1 MSFQM
6 AGTADVL
13 KRVPQGNSLR
23 YTVLVPNLKGLEV
36 YLSSGSDKFADEII
50 VFSAASESFNK
61 ANLNCSIADSLK
73 MMAPV
78 IEKAL
83 AKGIR
88 VRGAI
93 STVVGCPFEGPI
105 APEKV
110 RDVVKEMKDLG
121 CYQIALGD
129 TIGVGNPVTFGRM
142 LEEVSKVVPVSQLAA
157 SPSISYLDNFLIE
170 PKNALGP
177 LP

>member
-1 MSFQM
+1 M

-13 KRVPQGNSLR
+13 KRIPQREGLH
-23 YTVLVPNLKGLEV
+23 YTVLVPNLKGLEA
-36 YLSSGSDKFADEII
+36 YLSSGSDKLADEII
-50 VFSAASESFNK
+50 VFTAASESFNE
-61 ANLNCSIADSLK
+61 ANLNCTIAESLK

-78 IEKAL
+78 VEQAL

-88 VRGAI
+88 VRAAI

-110 RDVVKEMKDLG
+110 RDVCKELRELG

-142 LEEVSKVVPVSQLAA
+142 LEEVTKVVPVTELAVSSWYH
-157 SPSISYLDNFLIE
+157 SPN
-170 PKNALGP
+170 
-177 LP
+177 